1 MVFPRW
7 RAHDRPA
14 AARCLLGVV
23 LVLSLAGCGV
33 GHIQTL
39 REAEEAF
46 SRAAERENR
55 ERLNPNAPLASL
67 AESAAGYRVA
77 AQMVNDL
84 VATQREELR
93 RDNLLCTAHLVQA
106 MSLWRLGEHDAA
118 VQVAA
123 QGRDCAP
130 PAPTSDATPRDRAV
144 LYAIPALVRID
155 QANALV
161 VNQTASEAEFD
172 TAKSEIDRAV
182 RILEEA
188 QRMASRD
195 HPVRGYLMT
204 SKLAAF
210 RVWQVAIT
218 RERLVDPKRREQLAA
233 FNEQARHAWLD
244 YRYFVTCQL
253 DRATDPTVEE
263 WRKLFQLAAPETSVS
278 CDRPPLNQGPPS

>member
-1 MVFPRW
+1 MVLLSGKRHGLPGVV
-7 RAHDRPA
+7 PCVVA
-14 AARCLLGVV
+14 AA
-23 LVLSLAGCGV
+23 LVLGLAGCGI

-55 ERLNPNAPLASL
+55 ERLDPNAPLASL
-67 AESAAGYRVA
+67 AESATGYRVA

-84 VATQREELR
+84 VNTQREELR
-93 RDNLLCTAHLVQA
+93 RDNLLCTAYLIQA
-106 MSLWRLGEHDAA
+106 MSLWRLGENDAA

-130 PAPTSDATPRDRAV
+130 PAPTADTTPRDRVV

-172 TAKSEIDRAV
+172 RAKSEIDRAV

-188 QRMASRD
+188 QRMTSRD

-204 SKLAAF
+204 SKLAAL

-218 RERLVDPKRREQLAA
+218 REKLVDPKRQEQLAA

-244 YRYFVTCQL
+244 YRHFVICQL
-253 DRATDPTVEE
+253 DRPADPGVEG
-263 WRKLFQLAAPETSVS
+263 WRKLFQLAAAEAPVA
-278 CDRPPLNQGPPS
+278 CDQPPIR

>member
-1 MVFPRW
+1 MVLPGW
-7 RAHDRPA
+7 RAHGRPG

-23 LVLSLAGCGV
+23 LVLGLAGCGI

-46 SRAAERENR
+46 SRASERENR
-55 ERLNPNAPLASL
+55 ERLDPNAPLASL
-67 AESAAGYRVA
+67 GESATGYRVA

-93 RDNLLCTAHLVQA
+93 RDNLLCTAYLIQA
-106 MSLWRLGEHDAA
+106 MSLWRLGENDAA

-123 QGRDCAP
+123 QGRDCVP
-130 PAPTSDATPRDRAV
+130 PAPTADTTPRDRVV

-172 TAKSEIDRAV
+172 KAKSEIDRAV

-188 QRMASRD
+188 LRMASRD

-204 SKLAAF
+204 SNLAAL

-218 RERLVDPKRREQLAA
+218 REKLVDPKRQEQLAA

-244 YRYFVTCQL
+244 YRHFVTCQL
-253 DRATDPTVEE
+253 DRPADPSVEG
-263 WRKLFQLAAPETSVS
+263 WRKLFQLAAPETAVV
-278 CDRPPLNQGPPS
+278 CDQPSIR